1 MYSSTLC
8 KNKHSVIHARR
19 CNCLYM
25 PAGKSQKILKCP
37 SRLGSLSTIA
47 DIKASWAVSADLLV
61 DIYLGSLGRAHG
73 PGESVNP

>member
-1 MYSSTLC
+1 
-8 KNKHSVIHARR
+8 
-19 CNCLYM
+19 M